1 MVKGNVGGVS
11 GFAKRLGRP
20 TRTSRGEMAKAVAD
34 EPPRFHERSPA
45 LPLSRS
51 LDPVRCLAVLL
62 RGGLVPTET
71 VSSRLMIVNDPA
83 ELAFVSTGRIA
94 VKRACGDVAPRSRR
108 SRCSVVPKNRCSVVE
123 LGRRRRSMPPARAC
137 GRSVIPQACL
147 PVADVRQTGLSAF
160 RWCRCAW
167 LSAS

>member
-51 LDPVRCLAVLL
+51 LDPVRCLAVLS
-62 RGGLVPTET
+62 RGGSVPTEVT
-71 VSSRLMIVNDPA
+71 SPRPMIVEDTA
-83 ELAFVSTGRIA
+83 ELMFVSTRRIPR
-94 VKRACGDVAPRSRR
+94 KRACGDVAPRSRR
-108 SRCSVVPKNRCSVVE
+108 ARCSVVPKNRCSVVE
-123 LGRRRRSMPPARAC
+123 LGSRRFVGADALGSRRFVGAER
-137 GRSVIPQACL
+137 
-147 PVADVRQTGLSAF
+147 
-160 RWCRCAW
+160 
-167 LSAS
+167 